1 MGFRMLAC
9 VLVAGWVVAGA
20 ARAADMPVGERHL
33 SAMVQSA
40 VLRDAGHGAGVRV
53 TVWYPA
59 ASGAKEKSIDLAQGG
74 QVFFRE
80 GASAAD
86 GEFADRK
93 LRPVILLSHGFG
105 GTARMM
111 AWFALPLARAGYL
124 VVAVDHPGN
133 NGQDTMTAA
142 GAALTWERAA
152 DLAAALKAAKA
163 DSVIGP
169 HLDNTNVGVAGFSMG
184 GFTALVAAGARVAP
198 ARIFAFCAADP
209 KDAICQPQKEFA
221 LPMPEAQALL
231 ASPEFAGAAARAG
244 ENYRIPAVR
253 GVLAIAPGM
262 TQALV
267 PQSLTKLEMPV
278 AILLGD
284 ADAVVPPST
293 NGLAVAKAIP
303 GAQLK
308 VLPGVGHYDFLGT
321 CTDAGKAG
329 SPLCTATVP
338 QDQTHKA
345 ATDMALAFFEKTL
358 GKP

>member
-1 MGFRMLAC
+1 MMPLRLIFAVMLMNLA
-9 VLVAGWVVAGA
+9 VPAMAV
-20 ARAADMPVGERHL
+20 PVGERHL

-40 VLRDAGHGAGVRV
+40 VLRDAGHSAGVRV

-59 ASGAKEKSIDLAQGG
+59 AEGAQEKSIDLSQGG

-86 GEFADRK
+86 AEFADKK

-111 AWFALPLARAGYL
+111 AWLALPLVRAGYI

-133 NGQDTMTAA
+133 NGQDKMTAA
-142 GAALTWERAA
+142 GATLFWERPA
-152 DLAAALKAAKA
+152 DLAAALRAAKA

-184 GFTALVAAGARVAP
+184 GYTALMAGGARAAP
-198 ARIFAFCAADP
+198 ARLFAFCATNP

-221 LPMPEAQALL
+221 LSMADAQALL
-231 ASPEFAGAAARAG
+231 SSPEFAGAAAQAG
-244 ENYRIPAVR
+244 DSRRIPAVR
-253 GVLAIAPGM
+253 GVFAIAPGM
-262 TQALV
+262 VQELV
-267 PQSLTKLEMPV
+267 PESLTKIAMPV

-284 ADAVVPPST
+284 ADAVVPPVS
-293 NGLAVAKAIP
+293 NGLAVAKAVP

-321 CTDAGKAG
+321 CTAAGKAG
-329 SPLCTATVP
+329 SPLCIATVP
-338 QDQTHKA
+338 QDQTHKT
-345 ATDMALAFFEKTL
+345 ATDMALAFFGKTL